1 MIRLVALAAVALSFS
16 TGAAALPDEP
26 PRLRLATTTSV
37 ENSGLLSHLLPP
49 FEETCGCK
57 VDVIPVGTGQALKL
71 GSAGDVDVVIVHAP
85 DLEAEFVQMGYG
97 VGRRTFM
104 ANDFVLVGP
113 ASDPAGIRGSNDV
126 AASLARISEAQAR
139 FISRGDQS
147 GTHYREVQ
155 TWGRAGIEPAGDWYL
170 EAGQGMGAVLT
181 MAGNMP
187 GYTLTDR
194 GTFLARRDKLGLEIL
209 AGDDPRMANPYSV
222 ILVNPRKHEWVDHDG
237 ASLLADWL
245 VGETGQRLIGEYTV
259 DSKALFEPTAGAE
272 TPP

>member
-1 MIRLVALAAVALSFS
+1 MIRLAALAVAALLVA
-16 TGAAALPDEP
+16 TGASALPDEN

-37 ENSGLLSHLLPP
+37 ENSGLLSQLLPH

-85 DLEAEFVQMGYG
+85 ALEAEFVEMGYG
-97 VGRRTFM
+97 VDRRTFM

-113 ASDPAGIRGSNDV
+113 AADPAGIRGSTDV
-126 AASLARISEAQAR
+126 AAALVRIAEAQAL

-147 GTHYREVQ
+147 GTHYREMQ
-155 TWGRAGIEPAGDWYL
+155 TWGRAGVDPAGDWYL

-194 GTFLARRDKLGLEIL
+194 GTFLARSDKLGLEIL
-209 AGDDPRMANPYSV
+209 AGDDPQMVNPYSV
-222 ILVNPRKHEWVDHDG
+222 IPVNPARHEWVEREH
-237 ASLLADWL
+237 AQELSDWL
-245 VGETGQRLIGEYTV
+245 CGETGQALIGAYSV
-259 DSKALFEPTAGAE
+259 DGETLFRPTAGAE
-272 TPP
+272 TSP